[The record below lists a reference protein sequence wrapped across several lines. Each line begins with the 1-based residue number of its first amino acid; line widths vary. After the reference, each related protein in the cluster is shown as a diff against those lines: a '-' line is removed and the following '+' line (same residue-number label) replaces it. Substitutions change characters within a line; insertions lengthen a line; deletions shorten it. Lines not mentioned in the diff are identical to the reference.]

1 MDELTPRELALS
13 EFHAME
19 RQRWSE
25 AEWPRVLAAAGRVL
39 DAMVRYQVRA
49 AMGVNERAGEDKSD

>member
-1 MDELTPRELALS
+1 MDELTPRDLALA
-13 EFHAME
+13 EFRAME

-25 AEWPRVLAAAGRVL
+25 AEWPRVLAAAERVV
-39 DAMVRYQVRA
+39 DAVLRYQVRA